1 MADAENELKL
11 VIGKLIWATRQK
23 GIRGLAKRV
32 FRSHGFLGNFGGPS
46 SHGVLLASAQKDVDW
61 ESSPLL
67 DAARRPFRETL
78 MDIATLS
85 GKTNHPHEMQGGNS
99 CP

>member
-1 MADAENELKL
+1 MAGAENELKF

-23 GIRGLAKRV
+23 GIRSLAKRV
-32 FRSHGFLGNFGGPS
+32 FRSHGFSGSFGGPS
-46 SHGVLLASAQKDVDW
+46 SHSALLASAQNDVDW
-61 ESSPLL
+61 ESSLLL
-67 DAARRPFRETL
+67 DAARRPFRRAL